1 MVFTDF
7 WISGSSSS
15 KFISTTPEAWLRRIR
30 EPFPR
35 LGQFR
40 RSAPAKDQP
49 QFSSANYC
57 RSRPNQT
64 MFENEKAQARLSLR
78 GIWRNAASDWCE
90 LKNFSCHGSEEN
102 RRKHWRPQLC
112 ANGQGHIFQD
122 QTGHEMTRRP
132 IRSDPYMLILTGA
145 GKASLNGRKAEECRP
160 YVLRTCTVS
169 HLVGR

>member
-1 MVFTDF
+1 MIAVTDTRDSCMF
-7 WISGSSSS
+7 NDHEEKRWYSVTFGYQGSSSS

-30 EPFPR
+30 EPFSR

-102 RRKHWRPQLC
+102 RRKHWRPQL
-112 ANGQGHIFQD
+112 APMVKGTSSKTRQD
-122 QTGHEMTRRP
+122 MR
-132 IRSDPYMLILTGA
+132 
-145 GKASLNGRKAEECRP
+145 
-160 YVLRTCTVS
+160 
-169 HLVGR
+169 